1 MQPVHEVN
9 WHGGWLLLLAAF
21 LTGISLSLFFH
32 REDFWGGYSGF
43 SRQIFRLGHIEIAS
57 LRMMNVLFSFSAWAA
72 PGTLAGSV
80 AAFLFPVG
88 GILEPNRGDL

>member
-1 MQPVHEVN
+1 
-9 WHGGWLLLLAAF
+9 
-21 LTGISLSLFFH
+21 
-32 REDFWGGYSGF
+32 FWGGYSGF
-43 SRQIFRLGHIEIAS
+43 SRQIFRLGHMEIAS
-57 LRMMNVLFSFSAWAA
+57 LGMMNVLFSFSAWAA